1 MNDTI
6 IEREKIKL
14 IVQHAITLHEE
25 HPLHA
30 SSYRLTYRIKE
41 TSRED
46 VPVELFLFRKCPN
59 QSIKNWTEETKTIDH
74 FSTVCSAD
82 DLYTYPPN
90 EPDPNMK
97 VPFFRK
103 AEYTL
108 VLETLEKCYNTLHKT
123 DWLLEVLLES
133 IHNLEDAVETPLRVI
148 EV

>member
-1 MNDTI
+1 MNDTV
-6 IEREKIKL
+6 IEREKIRL

-30 SSYRLTYRIKE
+30 GSYRLTYRIKE

-46 VPVELFLFRKCPN
+46 IPVELFLFRKCPN
-59 QSIKNWTEETKTIDH
+59 QFVKSRMEETTDH

-82 DLYTYPPN
+82 DIYTYPAH
-90 EPDPNMK
+90 EPDPNTK
-97 VPFFRK
+97 IPFFRR
-103 AEYTL
+103 AEYTV
-108 VLETLEKCYNTLHKT
+108 VLETLEQCYNTLHKT
-123 DWLLEVLLES
+123 DELLELLLET